1 MSVRRLAAE
10 QPASFAFTPE
20 NLAWAKTQIAKFPE
34 GRQASAVI
42 PLLWRAQEQHAYWLP
57 KPAIEYVAD
66 MLSMPR
72 IRVLEVA
79 TFYTMFNLEPV
90 GRWFIQLCGTT
101 PCRLNGAGDI
111 VKVCEERIGPQRR
124 VTPDGMFSWLEVE
137 CLGSCCNAPMVQI
150 NNDYYEDLTPETFNR
165 LLDDLAAGRPVKRGP
180 QNGRHTSEP
189 KDGPLTLTDP
199 ALFDGSVVGAW
210 KQRFAEEEV
219 KAREAAERAAA
230 EKAAKEAA
238 DRAAAEA
245 AAAAPPSGGPAD
257 TRAEATIAKP
267 AEPVAV
273 TKPVTSVAEMPAT
286 AKPPESPASP
296 APAAAPAAPPSGG
309 PVETRAEATIAKP
322 AEPVAVT
329 TPERSVAEMPA
340 TAKPPESPASPPPA
354 AAPADEPPPSEAEI
368 AAAGK
373 TQTVSDEFK
382 PVLLTA
388 PEGGKGDDLELIW
401 GVGPK
406 LAAMLNR
413 MGVWHFRQIAAWTD
427 MNLRW
432 VDQNLGTFKGR
443 AVRDKWIEQSV
454 KLAAG
459 WRPENDIGEKP
470 KG

>member
-10 QPASFAFTPE
+10 QPASFAFTPD

-66 MLSMPR
+66 MLAMPR

-111 VKVCEERIGPQRR
+111 VKVCEERIGQQRH
-124 VTPDGMFSWLEVE
+124 VTPDGLFSWLEVE

-180 QNGRHTSEP
+180 QNGRQTSEP

-210 KQRFAEEEV
+210 KQRFAEEEI
-219 KAREAAERAAA
+219 KAREAAERTAA

-238 DRAAAEA
+238 ERA
-245 AAAAPPSGGPAD
+245 AAAAP
-257 TRAEATIAKP
+257 
-267 AEPVAV
+267 VA
-273 TKPVTSVAEMPAT
+273 AAQ
-286 AKPPESPASP
+286 
-296 APAAAPAAPPSGG
+296 PAAAPAAVHPSAR
-309 PVETRAEATIAKP
+309 PSDPRPEAATGKS
-322 AEPVAVT
+322 AEPVA
-329 TPERSVAEMPA
+329 A
-340 TAKPPESPASPPPA
+340 TKPPVSSADSAKTSAPA
-354 AAPADEPPPSEAEI
+354 AASAGVPAAVQADGVTGSKPVTATAGTQVISASNASAAVVPADEPPPSEADV

-373 TQTVSDEFK
+373 ALAVSDEFK
-382 PVLLTA
+382 PALLAA
-388 PEGGKGDDLELIW
+388 PEGGKGDNLELIW

-406 LAAMLNR
+406 LAVMMNK
-413 MGVWHFRQIAAWTD
+413 MGVWHFRQIASWTD

-443 AVRDKWIEQSV
+443 AVRDKWIEQAV
-454 KLAAG
+454 KLASG
-459 WRPENDIGEKP
+459 WRPENDIGDKP

>member
-111 VKVCEERIGPQRR
+111 VKVCEERIGPQRH

-180 QNGRHTSEP
+180 QNGRHSSEP

-210 KQRFAEEEV
+210 KQRFAEEEI

-245 AAAAPPSGGPAD
+245 AAAVPQSGGPAE
-257 TRAEATIAKP
+257 TRAEQTTAKP
-267 AEPVAV
+267 AEPVAA
-273 TKPVTSVAEMPAT
+273 TKPATSGAEMPAA
-286 AKPPESPASP
+286 AKAPAAPASP
-296 APAAAPAAPPSGG
+296 A
-309 PVETRAEATIAKP
+309 R
-322 AEPVAVT
+322 
-329 TPERSVAEMPA
+329 
-340 TAKPPESPASPPPA
+340 A
-354 AAPADEPPPSEAEI
+354 AAPADEPPASDAEV

-373 TQTVSDEFK
+373 SAPVSDEFK
-382 PVLLTA
+382 PTLLTE

-413 MGVWHFRQIAAWTD
+413 MGVWHFRQIASWTD

-454 KLAAG
+454 KLASG
-459 WRPENDIGEKP
+459 WRPENDIGDKP